1 MRRVF
6 GAVLMMA
13 VVLSAASAE
22 AQSGAATAAEP
33 IINSWYIG
41 ANTGTAVVERFSPV
55 VGGEAGLRVWKSLD
69 IVAEVAWAQDVVTR
83 RQLDRVGVLAQS
95 LAQSQGASA
104 SGNMKV
110 PGLYA
115 GAGARW
121 VFEGGKFRPYVL
133 VTVGNAQ
140 TERKPTLTLGGAD
153 VTGSAAQYGVTLGQD
168 VIGKYNNLAT
178 SGGIGI
184 LLGVGTWY
192 LDAGARL
199 VSVDAKEQRVNVA
212 RVVLG
217 GGYRF

>member
-1 MRRVF
+1 
-6 GAVLMMA
+6 MMA
-13 VVLSAASAE
+13 VAMAAAPAE
-22 AQSGAATAAEP
+22 AQSGAATPAEP

-95 LAQSQGASA
+95 LAQSQGAAA

-121 VFEGGKFRPYVL
+121 VFEGGTFRPYVL

-199 VSVDAKEQRVNVA
+199 VSVDSKEQRVNVA